1 MKGKLTIKN
10 LIILVLSII
19 FVVGFIRQEKAITR
33 IEKDKQAKELQL
45 QELKE
50 KQERL
55 EEENAK
61 SQTDEYLEELARE
74 RLNMIKEG
82 ETSVEIKKNDSNSQN

>member
-19 FVVGFIRQEKAITR
+19 FVVGFVRQEKAITR
-33 IEKDKQAKELQL
+33 IEKDKQAKEQQL